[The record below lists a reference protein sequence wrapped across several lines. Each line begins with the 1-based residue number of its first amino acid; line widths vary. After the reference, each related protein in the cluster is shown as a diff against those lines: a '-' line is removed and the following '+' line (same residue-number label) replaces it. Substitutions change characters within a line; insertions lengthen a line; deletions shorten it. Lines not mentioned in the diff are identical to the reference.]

1 MKLWEKIFL
10 CTLMVFEIF
19 FVPSSIYLIHRS
31 FVLNLDNEIDS
42 GRLAENKLC
51 DSIKLSL
58 KLVKDKETS
67 FNNTSEIDKKNID
80 SIVYAYGDYF
90 SDKDIYL
97 HITDESNKAIFNNF
111 RKGIINKKGTWNIK
125 AKDSSYFIHDICK
138 ETYLFINKKVDLDN
152 NVYKISYI
160 KEISKVYET
169 QKYLYDILMKSNIG
183 ICFVLAIIMIVLSK
197 IIIKPIDEL
206 IKTTKEIS
214 SGNFGERVEIKSQD
228 EISNLSRNFNSMA
241 EVIEDKINDLQN
253 AAESKQRF
261 IDDLSHELKTPLTSI
276 IGYADFLRTTDKYD
290 EETHIKCLTYIYKEG
305 KRLQKLSSKLMDLI
319 VLRKQNPVMKKEN
332 IKELLCEIENLIT
345 PKLKSKNLKLIVKAE
360 AFYINIDKELM
371 IILIS
376 NLLDN
381 AIKASSNNSEI
392 CINAYNKVD
401 SVIEIV
407 DKGVGIPKN
416 DIDKIFEPFYMVDK
430 SRDRSNNGAGLGL
443 SICAQ
448 IAEIHDIKFQVESE
462 INKGTKVTIK
472 FLKKK

>member
-10 CTLMVFEIF
+10 CTLMVFEMF

-31 FVLNLDNEIDS
+31 FVINLDNEIDS

-51 DSIKLSL
+51 DSMKLSL
-58 KLVKDKETS
+58 KLVKDKEAS

-97 HITDESNKAIFNNF
+97 HIIDESNKVIFNNF
-111 RKGIINKKGTWNIK
+111 RKGIINKKGTWDISMRY
-125 AKDSSYFIHDICK
+125 SSYFIHDAGS
-138 ETYLFINKKVDLDN
+138 ETYLFINKKIDLDN

-160 KEISKVYET
+160 KEISKVYEA
-169 QKYLYDILMKSNIG
+169 QKYLYDILMKANIG
-183 ICFVLAIIMIVLSK
+183 ICLVLAIIMIVLSK

-206 IKTTKEIS
+206 VKTTKEIS

-241 EVIEDKINDLQN
+241 EVIEGKINDLQN

-261 IDDLSHELKTPLTSI
+261 IDNLSHELKTPLTSI

-319 VLRKQNPVMKKEN
+319 VLRKENSIMKKEN
-332 IKELLCEIENLIT
+332 VKELLGEIENLVM
-345 PKLKSKNLKLIVKAE
+345 PKLSSKGIKLIVNSE
-360 AFYINIDKELM
+360 DFYVNMDKELM

-376 NLLDN
+376 NLVDN
-381 AIKASSNNSEI
+381 AVKASGNNSSIYIKAYVKDI
-392 CINAYNKVD
+392 P
-401 SVIEIV
+401 VIEIE
-407 DKGVGIPKN
+407 DKGVGIPKE
-416 DIDKIFEPFYMVDK
+416 DINKIFEPFYMVDK
-430 SRDRSNNGAGLGL
+430 SRDRNNNGAGLGL
-443 SICAQ
+443 SICA
-448 IAEIHDIKFQVESE
+448 EISKIHSAKLEVESE
-462 INKGTKVTIK
+462 LNKGTKVIVK
-472 FLKKK
+472 FYPHL